1 MTDADPSKDTRPGG
15 GLGVPV
21 DKDAERDPWTK
32 YRWWIVGGLGLA
44 LAAAAGF
51 VMKAPGAKPVGT
63 SPVAGGRIGVGSVPS
78 AGGGSALEVLRD
90 EMFAV
95 ETDRLEGRL
104 TEHEYGQ
111 LKTAFDVVLR
121 RALARS
127 GTTQVVTE

>member
-1 MTDADPSKDTRPGG
+1 MVQLRPEGSAATDNRPGG

-32 YRWWIVGGLGLA
+32 YRWWIIGGLGLA
-44 LAAAAGF
+44 MAAAAGF
-51 VMKAPGAKPVGT
+51 MMKTPKPAAT
-63 SPVAGGRIGVGSVPS
+63 SPAPSYVGATSLP
-78 AGGGSALEVLRD
+78 GGSALDVLRD

-104 TEHEYGQ
+104 NDAEYKQ
-111 LKTAFDVVLR
+111 LKAAYDVVLR

-127 GTTQVVTE
+127 GTTQVVSE